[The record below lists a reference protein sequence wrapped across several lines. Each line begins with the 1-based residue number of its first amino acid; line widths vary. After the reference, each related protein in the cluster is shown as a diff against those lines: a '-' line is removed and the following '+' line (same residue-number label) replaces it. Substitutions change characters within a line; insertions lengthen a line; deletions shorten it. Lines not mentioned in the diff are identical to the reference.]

1 MTLRQTLALTLLA
14 ASTSALADTVDINV
28 SDKSA
33 QLRYAMPLG
42 RDSLGKSEFNAGLLY
57 TENGKGMVE
66 AGIQVMNEVGANLPG
81 LTVGLGVK
89 GLAASVA
96 QYDAAALAL
105 GGQVRFSPPMAKR
118 LGLVG
123 QFYVAPKI
131 VTFGD
136 ANRFLETGVRLEY
149 EILPQATAYVGYR
162 KIRFGIDNNPGA
174 TLDEGAHVGV
184 KLLF

>member
-1 MTLRQTLALTLLA
+1 MTLRQTLAIALLA
-14 ASTSALADTVDINV
+14 ASTSALADTVDINL

-33 QLRYAMPLG
+33 QMRYSMPLG
-42 RDSLGKSEFNAGLLY
+42 RDSLGKSEFNAGFLY
-57 TENGKGMVE
+57 TEGGKGMID
-66 AGIQVMNEVGANLPG
+66 AGMQVMNEVGTNLPG
-81 LTVGLGVK
+81 LTVGLGFK

-96 QYDAAALAL
+96 KYDAAALAL
-105 GGQVRFSPPMAKR
+105 GGQVRFSPSIAKR

-123 QFYVAPKI
+123 QFYFAPKI

-136 ANRFLETGVRLEY
+136 ANRYVETGLRLEY

-174 TLDEGAHVGV
+174 TLDEGANVGI
-184 KLLF
+184 KFLF